1 MARLLL
7 RFDDA
12 ATVAAWRAIDD
23 AVMGGRSASRL
34 AFVADHAVWS
44 GIVSLAQGGGFASV
58 RSPAGDYAAA
68 GACGYVVTARGD
80 GRRYGLRLFTGEGLD
95 GTGYQA
101 EFTPPAGAWAEVA
114 IPLAAFRA
122 RFRGRVLD
130 DAPPLDPARVR
141 ELGFMIGE
149 RQAGPFALALRALR
163 VLDATPAP

>member
-1 MARLLL
+1 
-7 RFDDA
+7 
-12 ATVAAWRAIDD
+12 
-23 AVMGGRSASRL
+23 
-34 AFVADHAVWS
+34 
-44 GIVSLAQGGGFASV
+44 
-58 RSPAGDYAAA
+58 
-68 GACGYVVTARGD
+68 
-80 GRRYGLRLFTGEGLD
+80 
-95 GTGYQA
+95 
-101 EFTPPAGAWAEVA
+101 VA